1 MRVDNSTGK
10 GTSSM
15 DKFSSKVHR
24 MHMELGGKLVTMVT
38 MVTIGGDLQPGCL
51 ADRLLTGLG
60 QPQIN
65 PQAQKEKEKV
75 YCSAEKGNHEQVGC

>member
-1 MRVDNSTGK
+1 M
-10 GTSSM
+10 
-15 DKFSSKVHR
+15 
-24 MHMELGGKLVTMVT
+24 
-38 MVTIGGDLQPGCL
+38 GGDLQPVCL

-75 YCSAEKGNHEQVGC
+75 YCSAKKGNHEQDGC

>member
-1 MRVDNSTGK
+1 
-10 GTSSM
+10 
-15 DKFSSKVHR
+15 
-24 MHMELGGKLVTMVT
+24 MVT

-65 PQAQKEKEKV
+65 TLAQKEKEKV
-75 YCSAEKGNHEQVGC
+75 YCSAEKGNREQVGC